1 MIMWIFLT
9 YIVIGIIT
17 SIIIWN
23 KYYSEKY
30 YKAKSDG
37 DVEDGMVSIFL
48 IIMILF
54 WPLFIIGKLTK
65 II

>member
-1 MIMWIFLT
+1 MWIFLT

-17 SIIIWN
+17 SIIIWR
-23 KYYSEKY
+23 KYYSEEY
-30 YKAKSDG
+30 YKAKSNANI
-37 DVEDGMVSIFL
+37 EDGMVSIFL